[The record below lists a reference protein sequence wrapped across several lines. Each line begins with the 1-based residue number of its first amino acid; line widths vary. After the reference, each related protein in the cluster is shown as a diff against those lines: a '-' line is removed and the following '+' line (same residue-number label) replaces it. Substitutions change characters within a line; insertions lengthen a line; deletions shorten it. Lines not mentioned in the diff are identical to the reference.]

1 MFRRCWFAYY
11 LVLTSFL
18 ITTLASCKKDEAKD
32 LTVEEKILFDSLK
45 TIAFKDIRSKTD
57 TLCSQVKD
65 SLFNVYVDSL
75 LTLRMSEI
83 QQLFE
88 ETNEK

>member
-1 MFRRCWFAYY
+1 MGYY
-11 LVLTSFL
+11 LLLSVLLLTFL
-18 ITTLASCKKDEAKD
+18 SACKKDESKD
-32 LTVEEKILFDSLK
+32 MTAEEKILFDSLK
-45 TIAFKDIRSKTD
+45 TIAFKDIRTKTD

-88 ETNEK
+88 ETNENEK

>member
-11 LVLTSFL
+11 LLLASFF
-18 ITTLASCKKDEAKD
+18 IATLASCKKDEAKD

-45 TIAFKDIRSKTD
+45 TIAFKDIRTKTD

>member
-1 MFRRCWFAYY
+1 M
-11 LVLTSFL
+11 
-18 ITTLASCKKDEAKD
+18 ASCKKDEVKD
-32 LTVEEKILFDSLK
+32 MTAEEKILFDSLK
-45 TIAFKDIRSKTD
+45 TIAFKDIRTKTD